1 VISLETRTELKSIGR
16 HVLAVMLIFSF
27 AAAIFLSLM
36 ITVPFMRSIYDEVLA
51 LAAEG
56 QAIETDALA
65 DKLMVY
71 ISENEDLVRKCTYIA
86 SALCS
91 LLGALV
97 FLRPLRKAG
106 HTIRSLYQKEAF
118 SWSSL
123 GLAILAAVGISYVSS
138 LVVLVTEWLYNHF
151 GLTVLLPE
159 AVPDNSLAALVYAL
173 LIAPFMEE
181 FIFRGGILKLIRPKG
196 ERFALMASAICFAAF
211 HGNLHQIP
219 GTFLL
224 GLWLG
229 YLTIKTDSL
238 LLPTL
243 THIGYNGFATLAS
256 LIPEQYASVFTLIMA
271 VGIVGGLWACR
282 KLMHHMGPAPE
293 QTTPPD
299 VRAAFYFSLP
309 MMLFWGFCLFSIV
322 QSIASF

>member
-1 VISLETRTELKSIGR
+1 MISLETRTELKSIGR

-118 SWSSL
+118 SWGSL

-181 FIFRGGILKLIRPKG
+181 FIFRGGCNTPSRIGPSSFFPR
-196 ERFALMASAICFAAF
+196 RFSFRRRVATSRFSSTNVIEKRTHSRITGSVIFSAILE
-211 HGNLHQIP
+211 N
-219 GTFLL
+219 
-224 GLWLG
+224 
-229 YLTIKTDSL
+229 
-238 LLPTL
+238 
-243 THIGYNGFATLAS
+243 
-256 LIPEQYASVFTLIMA
+256 
-271 VGIVGGLWACR
+271 R
-282 KLMHHMGPAPE
+282 
-293 QTTPPD
+293 
-299 VRAAFYFSLP
+299 
-309 MMLFWGFCLFSIV
+309 
-322 QSIASF
+322 